1 MSSYLLATNGVN
13 QGQIGSEISPV
24 ATNNSGDATVG
35 AHYKYLWAHGD
46 NTVTPP
52 LTSGGDSKID
62 CASHFSVQLT
72 NTVTLAADGAAVAT
86 YVFNTNASNMGN
98 ANLPNNANLREYMLA
113 LPVLNNL
120 GHGGLRF
127 LNPTVPEGYLT
138 DGVDN
143 NTGAAV
149 NNTLSV
155 QIVHVTGTSFT
166 LPTLN
171 STVQLLAAD
180 IDDVGPA
187 ALGTHQLDAVVE
199 VDLAAMRNVFKFT
212 MDGVDVTNSDADVQF
227 QVDADAF
234 AAALLNGSG
243 AGLLGAAMTWYANTG
258 SGPNMSGVTI
268 TPSQY
273 IYSQSEKGYYPYM
286 GQNGVNTTTHSL
298 CYDMVRDIAAKAF
311 GPNLSSYAAYNNVIP
326 DINAFAADNTD
337 KFLNEDEMRIDA
349 FTKVNALVEAAN
361 GGGSIYNALDAA
373 NGRHTSTAVVSGVSP
388 DTLVNGADE
397 TNIGRRLLQQILA
410 LPAGSR
416 RTESLATLHGV
427 TGTGVGTGAGQ
438 VYHMPLIENDVIQ
451 FNLVQDNSNQNNVN
465 QLSDNPDMINRTIR
479 MNLICKSSPSN
490 FPMAN

>member
-1 MSSYLLATNGVN
+1 MAYLLPTNGVGA
-13 QGQIGSEISPV
+13 GQLNAEFAIV
-24 ATNNSGDATVG
+24 ATNHSGDATQG
-35 AHYKYLWAHGD
+35 ANYKYMWAESD
-46 NTVTPP
+46 QNT
-52 LTSGGDSKID
+52 LTVGGNTMID
-62 CASHFSVQLT
+62 CAPQFSLQIT
-72 NTVTLAADGAAVAT
+72 NTVTESVGGAPVAT
-86 YVFNTNASNMGN
+86 YTYNTNANNFGN
-98 ANLPNNANLREYMLA
+98 GNIPNNANLREHMLA
-113 LPVLNNL
+113 LPLLNNL

-138 DGVDN
+138 AGVDN
-143 NTGAAV
+143 NSGAAV

-155 QIVHVTGTSFT
+155 TIVHVTGTSFT

-187 ALGTHQLDAVVE
+187 SLGTHQLDAVVE

-212 MDGVDVTNSDADVQF
+212 MDGVDVTNTDADVQF
-227 QVDADAF
+227 QVDANAF

-243 AGLLGAAMTWYANTG
+243 AGLLGAAMTWYSRDNG
-258 SGPNMSGVTI
+258 GGPNMSGVTI

-273 IYSQSEKGYYPYM
+273 LYSQSEKGAYPYM

-373 NGRHTSTAVVSGVSP
+373 NNKHTSTATIGGVAP

-416 RTESLATLHGV
+416 RTENLMVLHGV
-427 TGTGVGTGAGQ
+427 AGTGVAGGAGQ
-438 VYHMPLIENDVIQ
+438 VYHMPLLENDVIQ
-451 FNLVQDNSNQNNVN
+451 FHLVQDNSNQNNVN

-479 MNLICKSSPSN
+479 MNLICKSSPYN
-490 FPMAN
+490 YPMAN